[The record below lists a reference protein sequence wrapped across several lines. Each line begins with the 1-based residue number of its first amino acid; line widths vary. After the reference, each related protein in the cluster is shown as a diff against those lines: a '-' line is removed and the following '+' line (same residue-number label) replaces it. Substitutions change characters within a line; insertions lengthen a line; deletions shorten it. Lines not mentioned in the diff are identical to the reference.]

1 MKDVKESL
9 KDKVTDVKLT
19 SQLKSGAVCLV
30 TGAGGP
36 SLTMEKTFEAMN
48 NPFFKASKIL
58 EINPNHALFSKLKE
72 VHGTEKFSE
81 FCDLMYCQALLIEGI
96 MPNNH
101 VELANKIA
109 DLMTK

>member
-9 KDKVTDVKLT
+9 KGKVDDVKLT

-30 TGAGGP
+30 TGANGP

-58 EINPNHALFSKLKE
+58 EINPNHALFNKLKE
-72 VHGTEKFSE
+72 SQGKDNFND
-81 FCDLMYCQALLIEGI
+81 FCDLIYCQALLIEGI
-96 MPNNH
+96 MPDNH

-109 DLMTK
+109 ELMTN